1 MKAIWVYLLV
11 SLIFF
16 PFGPSARSQS
26 TSAFLYDDG
35 TFTQIGPSGAAQAY
49 GINDAGEIVGL
60 IESGGTYYGF
70 SLVNGVYQKLNP
82 PGAQWSVATA
92 VNNEGQIV
100 GYAYNGVDEYGFLY
114 INGVYTILATN
125 YLPFGINNAGE
136 ISGTVGGIA
145 GFIYNNG
152 AYYIV
157 DNAEQLYGINDND
170 LVVGINSEG
179 EQNEGNGFVYNYVT
193 NQDQLTFS
201 RYILPLDINDFNQ
214 LVGLIT
220 TNDVTGG
227 YRGFMYSNGVFTAI
241 NDPNAT
247 PAYGTVAW
255 GINDYGAVV
264 GYYFLPEPST
274 WAMMLIAFGGLGYA
288 GYRRRHSSAGRGRL

>member
-1 MKAIWVYLLV
+1 MLAGL
-11 SLIFF
+11 SLFS
-16 PFGPSARSQS
+16 FGLPARSQN
-26 TSAFLYDDG
+26 TSAFLYEDG
-35 TFTQIGPSGAAQAY
+35 TFTPIGPSGAAQAY

-82 PGAQWSVATA
+82 PGAQWSGATA

-125 YLPFGINNAGE
+125 YQPFGINNSGV
-136 ISGTVGGIA
+136 ISGTVLGIA
-145 GFIYNNG
+145 GFIYTNG
-152 AYYIV
+152 AYDIV
-157 DNAEQLYGINDND
+157 NDAEQLYGINDND
-170 LVVGINSEG
+170 LVVGINSQG

-193 NQDQLTFS
+193 NQAQLTFS
-201 RYILPLDINDFNQ
+201 RYVQPLDINDLGQF
-214 LVGLIT
+214 VGLIT
-220 TNDVTGG
+220 TNDLTGG
-227 YRGFMYSNGVFTAI
+227 FRGFMYDNGTFTAI

-247 PAYGTVAW
+247 PAYGTIAW

-274 WAMMLIAFGGLGYA
+274 WAMMLTGFAALAYA
-288 GYRRRHSSAGRGRL
+288 GYWRTRTPVAVKV